1 MRQPHPLGRL
11 LLLTALSACALLA
24 VGPSVRAQTAPAA
37 PADQAYRHRIL
48 GVFDELSGEAIE
60 DAEVTDVL
68 AGLTA
73 KTSSS
78 GAVSLAF
85 LPDGGGMVRIRKF
98 GYEQVTMFVPI
109 SPADTTPV
117 TIILSRVTTLP
128 TIETRDSALFR
139 SARLQGFAER
149 LHTAHAGYFVRPDE
163 LSKEGGRPLGEV
175 LIHRVPGIIITAGP
189 HSGYMLQRSAHCAR
203 GSAPDVYLD
212 GVPIAHPR
220 PGAPIDLSE
229 FQTENLAGV
238 EYYPTASQA
247 PVEFSGTSLACGVL
261 VLWTRER

>member
-1 MRQPHPLGRL
+1 MRLAHSLVRL
-11 LLLTALSACALLA
+11 ALITALSVGGLLVA
-24 VGPSVRAQTAPAA
+24 RPSARAQTAPAT
-37 PADQAYRHRIL
+37 PADQSYRHRVL

-85 LPDGGGMVRIRKF
+85 LPDGGGMIRIRKF

-109 SPADTTPV
+109 SPADTAPV
-117 TIILSRVTTLP
+117 TIILSRVTTLAP
-128 TIETRDSALFR
+128 IETRDSSLFR

-149 LHTAHAGYFVRPDE
+149 LRTAHAGHFVGPDE
-163 LSKEGGRPLGEV
+163 LRKEGDRPLGDV

-212 GVPIAHPR
+212 GVPITHPR

-229 FQTENLAGV
+229 FQTSNLAGI
-238 EYYPTASQA
+238 EYYATASLA
-247 PVEFSGTSLACGVL
+247 PPQFSGTSLACGVL